1 MRIVERIAG
10 HYEAQVVEFGRVYTW
25 CPECVVA
32 ECECGKRAT
41 FRRSDVVECSVTACE
56 CGLDHT
62 ARIREEL
69 VSDLPDEE
77 DKAIHPWRYWHTS
90 RESGLPF

>member
-10 HYEAQVVEFGRVYTW
+10 HYDAEEVEFGRVYTW
-25 CPECVVA
+25 HPECVVA
-32 ECECGKRAT
+32 ECECGRRAT
-41 FRRSDVVECSVTACE
+41 FKRSDVVEDSVTACG
-56 CGLDHT
+56 CGQDYT

-69 VSDLPDEE
+69 VSDPLDEE
-77 DKAIHPWRYWHTS
+77 DKAVHPWRYWHTS

>member
-10 HYEAQVVEFGRVYTW
+10 HYDSQVVEFGRVYTW

-32 ECECGKRAT
+32 ECECG
-41 FRRSDVVECSVTACE
+41 
-56 CGLDHT
+56 LDHT

-69 VSDLPDEE
+69 VRDLPDEE
-77 DKAIHPWRYWHTS
+77 DKAIHPWRYWRTS

>member
-10 HYEAQVVEFGRVYTW
+10 HYEAQEVEFGRVYTW
-25 CPECVVA
+25 HPECVVA

-41 FRRSDVVECSVTACE
+41 LKRSDLLEGTVSACE
-56 CGLDHT
+56 CSLDHT

-69 VSDLPDEE
+69 ISNELGEE
-77 DKAIHPWRYWHTS
+77 DKAVHPWRYWHTS
-90 RESGLPF
+90 RETGLPF